1 MDAQRPPHSM
11 CITVRLDADMLTE
24 LLAESRDS
32 SLSKLLNEKAK
43 RALAM
48 LIDEA
53 HEHEIS
59 VRGNVGKE
67 NG

>member
-1 MDAQRPPHSM
+1 MKAPKPPHSM

-32 SLSKLLNEKAK
+32 SLSKVLNEKAK

-48 LIDEA
+48 LINEA
-53 HEHEIS
+53 HEYEIS
-59 VRGNVGKE
+59 MSGNVWKE
-67 NG
+67 NE